1 MVQIPRLREWR
12 EARALTQVELAELAD
27 VSSRSVAGY
36 EAGAGARP
44 PTVRKLA
51 QVLAVDI
58 ADLVGEADHPKDG
71 APKSPREWLRAHNAR
86 LLSLTEDGLSDI
98 FAALYSDESE
108 KFANRINR
116 EWQAVEMAR
125 DLAEDPNAP
134 LIREAYAHAQSR
146 YLQGR
151 TLAPIA
157 TSYDPDDPEKS
168 EQATIFLEKEEQPE
182 TSTRSGRKGAHDTA

>member
-1 MVQIPRLREWR
+1 MVQIPKLREWR
-12 EARALTQVELAELAD
+12 EARALTQVELADLAD
-27 VSSRSVAGY
+27 LSSRSVAGY

-51 QVLAVDI
+51 EVLNVDI
-58 ADLVGEADHPKDG
+58 ADLVGEVDPPKDG

-86 LLSLTEDGLSDI
+86 LLSLTEEGLSDI
-98 FAALYSDESE
+98 FAALYANESE

-125 DLAEDPNAP
+125 DLAETPNTP

-146 YLQGR
+146 YLQGMA
-151 TLAPIA
+151 LAPIA
-157 TSYDPDDPEKS
+157 TSYDPDDPDKP
-168 EQATIFLEKEEQPE
+168 EQVTIRFETPE
-182 TSTRSGRKGAHDTA
+182 APARSGREDRSNTG

>member
-51 QVLAVDI
+51 EVLNVDI
-58 ADLVGEADHPKDG
+58 ADLLGEADYPKDS
-71 APKSPREWLRAHNAR
+71 APKSPREWLRAHNAQ
-86 LLSLTEDGLSDI
+86 LLSLTEAELSAT
-98 FAALYSDESE
+98 FAALYPGEGV
-108 KFANRINR
+108 KFADRINR

-125 DLAEDPNAP
+125 DLASEPDAP
-134 LIREAYAHAQSR
+134 VVREAYAHAQSR
-146 YLQGR
+146 YLQA
-151 TLAPIA
+151 TELAPIS
-157 TSYDPDDPEKS
+157 TSYDPDDPEKPEQVTIYFEKLKKEATQRNS
-168 EQATIFLEKEEQPE
+168 E
-182 TSTRSGRKGAHDTA
+182 SGGTAGRQ